1 MIKNLSLEFIQ
12 LRNIQ
17 TITCEV
23 YLNCDYLRKHLS
35 QLDKNIAVYKNLINL
50 YFRYHSTN
58 LNDGGAGYIR
68 LNKSKYVTKIQIYF
82 VT

>member
-1 MIKNLSLEFIQ
+1 M
-12 LRNIQ
+12 
-17 TITCEV
+17 T
-23 YLNCDYLRKHLS
+23 S
-35 QLDKNIAVYKNLINL
+35 QFKNLINL

>member
-35 QLDKNIAVYKNLINL
+35 QLDKNIAVYNNLFKKSNTILLFLGL
-50 YFRYHSTN
+50 YCTI
-58 LNDGGAGYIR
+58 LI
-68 LNKSKYVTKIQIYF
+68 
-82 VT
+82 